1 MKTLFFVSSN
11 KNKLL
16 EYQKLLR
23 PFTIK
28 SLDFPLNELQTEDLK
43 SLCEYKLTEA
53 MKKTNPQSQSDLFI
67 EDSALYFE
75 DWTNFPGPFIKW
87 MLQSLRPEGIY
98 KSLHLFKKTACAEC
112 GIAFYDSLAQKKHFF
127 KGRVQGT
134 IVAPRGKN
142 HFGWDSIFLPQG
154 HQKTFAEMDKEEKNS
169 ISHRYLAAQEFLFFL
184 EKRLG

>member
-53 MKKTNPQSQSDLFI
+53 MKKTNPQSQSDL
-67 EDSALYFE
+67 
-75 DWTNFPGPFIKW
+75 
-87 MLQSLRPEGIY
+87 
-98 KSLHLFKKTACAEC
+98 KKTATQWVYSA
-112 GIAFYDSLAQKKHFF
+112 KHNF
-127 KGRVQGT
+127 
-134 IVAPRGKN
+134 
-142 HFGWDSIFLPQG
+142 
-154 HQKTFAEMDKEEKNS
+154 
-169 ISHRYLAAQEFLFFL
+169 
-184 EKRLG
+184 